1 MDFHAGL
8 LRSAAVSVVFT
19 DNATAFFVNLG
30 KA

>member
-1 MDFHAGL
+1 MDFDLGL
-8 LRSAAVSVVFT
+8 LRSAADSVVFT